1 MNKPISFLLT
11 FAFLPYGALFAQDD
25 ATEAVARAV
34 KAIEATINQSGEAAS
49 NSSSQADSIQDE
61 ESQVALV
68 DREAI
73 ALPEQPETED
83 SLEPLIKEIEVA
95 SEPVRVDEI
104 ITSDHSEVTL
114 HTPWK
119 PKPMQDAPR
128 GWRYIM
134 GHKEQAYPATILLSN
149 KKKIKVDIIP
159 YVLAPEES
167 DQTALVVEPGY
178 LPELGY
184 AQTKSVSATISSSN
198 KELEFAE
205 QQLETSIQKLKQ
217 LMVSLPQ

>member
-1 MNKPISFLLT
+1 MNKSTFLFLILASFPSRTLL
-11 FAFLPYGALFAQDD
+11 GQDD

-34 KAIEATINQSGEAAS
+34 RAIEETINQSGETTTE
-49 NSSSQADSIQDE
+49 NSPQGE
-61 ESQVALV
+61 ESQIALV
-68 DREAI
+68 DREAVS
-73 ALPEQPETED
+73 LPDQPEAEE

-95 SEPVRVDEI
+95 SEPVRIDEV
-104 ITSDHSEVTL
+104 ITSDHRELTL

-128 GWRYIM
+128 GWRYVM
-134 GHKEQAYPATILLSN
+134 GNKEQAYPATILLSN